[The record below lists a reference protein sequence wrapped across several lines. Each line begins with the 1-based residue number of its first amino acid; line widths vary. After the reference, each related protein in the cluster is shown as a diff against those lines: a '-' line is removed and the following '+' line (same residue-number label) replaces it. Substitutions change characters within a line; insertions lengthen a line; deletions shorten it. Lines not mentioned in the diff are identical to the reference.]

1 MLGCS
6 LREDGAHVFHNEEEI
21 AIFRFDNDWDLLTI
35 EVDGVEYSLDG
46 GHEADDQIQGW
57 METDPGYDYSTYGS
71 TGVIVSE
78 TGDDWGYRMGIGII
92 DIYHQWPSRIIAEV
106 TELLEEGRVE
116 IAVFQRG
123 IEQPDIFEF

>member
-57 METDPGYDYSTYGS
+57 METDPGLKQRKPPWFSQAGTC
-71 TGVIVSE
+71 VCP
-78 TGDDWGYRMGIGII
+78 YRKIS
-92 DIYHQWPSRIIAEV
+92 PSRSG
-106 TELLEEGRVE
+106 GR
-116 IAVFQRG
+116 
-123 IEQPDIFEF
+123 